1 MGGWESLRVD
11 LQRVLVESPG
21 AFLFGPNPDSERR
34 YEKRIRIGLAAWA
47 TDVAAE
53 LHSTYGDF
61 VELEVG
67 AMRFPAKELL
77 VNAHALQLRGE
88 PADGPGFG
96 VEPLAPLTVRTGRD
110 ARPDV
115 LVSNRTERTEV
126 LITNGDL
133 SSVVTDSSG
142 AVVGRFTGPHTLARV
157 GFEIAPHQSRPVPV
171 LIGTASMVPEL
182 GYAVPPGEWTL
193 VVVLRTEAGSML
205 LAPLDITVSE

>member
-47 TDVAAE
+47 ADIAAE

-88 PADGPGFG
+88 PADGAGFG
-96 VEPLAPLTVRTGRD
+96 VEPLAPLTIRTGRHVLL
-110 ARPDV
+110 DV

-126 LITNGDL
+126 LITNGEL

-142 AVVGRFTGPHTLARV
+142 AVVGRFVGPHTLARV
-157 GFEIAPHQSRPVPV
+157 GFEIAPDQSRPVPV

-205 LAPLDITVSE
+205 LAPLDLTVSE